1 MSSMKIGT
9 KMVVA
14 LGMIAAVLTLVG
26 GIFIYEQEQARLLT
40 LLESQGK
47 VIQAQVEVTRAYIA
61 KNYVGKVKTSSVGSN
76 DQGFTRTWDGS
87 TGHSISGHRDSGNRK
102 SAGRAGHIS
111 SAADQ

>member
-14 LGMIAAVLTLVG
+14 LGIIAAVLTIVG
-26 GIFIYEQEQARLLT
+26 GFFIYEQEQARLLT

-76 DQGFTRTWDGS
+76 IKVSREHGMDPQAIPFPATAT
-87 TGHSISGHRDSGNRK
+87 RK
-102 SAGRAGHIS
+102 SEKPWENRAYFKH
-111 SAADQ
+111 D